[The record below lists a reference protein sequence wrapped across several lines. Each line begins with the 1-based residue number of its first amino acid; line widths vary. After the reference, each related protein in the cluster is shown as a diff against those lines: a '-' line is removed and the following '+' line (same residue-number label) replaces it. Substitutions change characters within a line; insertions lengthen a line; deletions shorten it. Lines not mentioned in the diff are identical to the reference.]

1 MSNTSKQIC
10 AIDIKRL
17 WYADAIADDA
27 TSFTASDLA
36 KLLATGGGASEIE
49 NVHQDT
55 WTLEESESS
64 QDSYR
69 NQLTGSVYRMSRP
82 TMGNIVANFTI
93 GRYDYKTK
101 SNLMGGSVILDS
113 ENNAIG
119 WERARGAVEIKRML
133 IVLTVDNVY
142 CVLPY
147 CNFNSREASTD
158 KAIGLATKAT
168 AMEPISAAIKSEYW
182 YNADAVKVS

>member
-1 MSNTSKQIC
+1 MSKTSTQIC

-17 WYADAIADDA
+17 WYADAVADDA
-27 TSFTASDLA
+27 ASFTASDLA
-36 KLLATGGGASEIE
+36 KLLATGGGAKEIE

-64 QDSYR
+64 QDSFR
-69 NQLTGSVYRMSRP
+69 NQLTGAVYRMGRP
-82 TMGNIVANFTI
+82 TMGDIVANFTI
-93 GRYDYKTK
+93 GRYDYSTK
-101 SNLMGGSVILDS
+101 VDLMGGTLVTDT
-113 ENNAIG
+113 EGNVVG
-119 WERARGAVEIKRML
+119 WERARGVVELKCML

-147 CNFNSREASTD
+147 CNLNTREASTD

-168 AMEPISAAIKSEYW
+168 AMEPISANIKPEYW